1 MGTAEWWPR
10 LLSGLRGCPGH
21 PLLPADHSTAEGH
34 PAAKHCVFL
43 PQQACT
49 KPSKECN
56 TNVSK
61 LTNFL
66 SSSALT
72 HSETAGTSFVF
83 CTAQTGLTYKMKTG
97 SAVTKTQRASPGG
110 WHGTWSPRKGVVH
123 TKDGRTQTIQAV
135 PRANQDQ
142 PGCQTP
148 RPTGIKPC
156 LGSVPQQDASAFSLQ
171 THPDL
176 STRNSSW
183 TEPAFFKDYLA
194 IPRSFAAE
202 EKLFFFINEPGI

>member
-1 MGTAEWWPR
+1 MGTAEWWPP

-43 PQQACT
+43 PQQACA

-56 TNVSK
+56 INVSK

-66 SSSALT
+66 SSSVLT
-72 HSETAGTSFVF
+72 HSETAGASFVF

-123 TKDGRTQTIQAV
+123 TKDGRTQTIQAI

-156 LGSVPQQDASAFSLQ
+156 LGSVPQQDAWAFSLQ

-176 STRNSSW
+176 STVTAAGQSRPFSKTTLRFPAVLLPKKSS
-183 TEPAFFKDYLA
+183 FSL
-194 IPRSFAAE
+194 
-202 EKLFFFINEPGI
+202 